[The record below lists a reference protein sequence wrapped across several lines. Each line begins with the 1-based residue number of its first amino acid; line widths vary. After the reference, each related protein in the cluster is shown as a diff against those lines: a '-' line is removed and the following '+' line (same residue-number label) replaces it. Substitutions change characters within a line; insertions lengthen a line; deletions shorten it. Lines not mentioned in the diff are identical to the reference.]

1 MSCILLLN
9 GCAQT
14 KPEAMVPDK
23 FAVVSLTE
31 VIKGHYLYSDY
42 QAVQEKITQLQN
54 LQKMQEEM
62 SRKQLTGLDK
72 FYAQTQENQ
81 GKFNET
87 LFQTKLLEKQVALEK
102 KLNKKRQELQ
112 ITGKEQL
119 LAKRTVIEEK
129 YKLEMFNLRTQQQ
142 LLNNST
148 TKFRNEQDR
157 LINQETQKKLVAEQ
171 ESLKQKIE
179 QEMLLSIKEQ
189 EQATEKELQ
198 PDYQQAQR
206 ELAAYAQK
214 LRGQIKQ
221 EGQKSLQGLE
231 VKLQKL
237 PENIQDVL
245 VGIQQEIDNL
255 QKKREYL
262 YQTIYQDV
270 ENQATKIALE
280 QGYTVVFKEVR
291 ANIMAT
297 DITEQV
303 QAILQKSKE
312 KNK

>member
-1 MSCILLLN
+1 
-9 GCAQT
+9 
-14 KPEAMVPDK
+14 
-23 FAVVSLTE
+23 
-31 VIKGHYLYSDY
+31 
-42 QAVQEKITQLQN
+42 
-54 LQKMQEEM
+54 
-62 SRKQLTGLDK
+62 
-72 FYAQTQENQ
+72 
-81 GKFNET
+81 
-87 LFQTKLLEKQVALEK
+87 
-102 KLNKKRQELQ
+102 
-112 ITGKEQL
+112 
-119 LAKRTVIEEK
+119 
-129 YKLEMFNLRTQQQ
+129 MFNLRTQQQ

-303 QAILQKSKE
+303 QATLEKSKE